1 MNLLE
6 PKDVT
11 IDGKHFVLSKF
22 PAVSGRE
29 IIAKYPLTGLPKIGD
44 YKLNE
49 ETMFKLMAFV
59 AVKINDVRIPLNTP
73 ELINNHTGNW
83 ETLAKIEVAM
93 MEYNCSFFQNGR
105 VSTFLNDTA
114 QNIPRWIIKTL
125 TSLSQQLSQTEK
137 PPSMN

>member
-1 MNLLE
+1 MHLLE
-6 PKDVT
+6 PKEIN
-11 IDGKHFVLSKF
+11 IDGKNFILSKF
-22 PAVSGRE
+22 PAIAGRE

-44 YKLNE
+44 YQLNE
-49 ETMFKLMAFV
+49 ETMFKLMAYV
-59 AVKINDVRIPLNTP
+59 AVKINDIKIPLNTP

-125 TSLSQQLSQTEK
+125 TSLSLQLSPTEK
-137 PPSMN
+137 PPSMT